1 MIYGRFGNPV
11 TIRRM
16 AKISDVQDL
25 DQREPDRQDREAI
38 KNHAYVVVSTGGGKL
53 RLYHVAYLRADGD
66 SIEIDAVINAC
77 LQSGGLAP

>member
-11 TIRRM
+11 TIQRM

-25 DQREPDRQDREAI
+25 DQRKPDRQE
-38 KNHAYVVVSTGGGKL
+38 L
-53 RLYHVAYLRADGD
+53 RLYHVAYLRADGG
-66 SIEIDAVINAC
+66 SIEINAVINAC